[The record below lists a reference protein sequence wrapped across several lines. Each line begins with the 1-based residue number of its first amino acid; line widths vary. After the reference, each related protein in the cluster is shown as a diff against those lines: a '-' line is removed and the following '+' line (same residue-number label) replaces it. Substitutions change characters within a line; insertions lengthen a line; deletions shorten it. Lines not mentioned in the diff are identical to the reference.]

1 MKTRTAIFT
10 TITSLL
16 LTLISSCSPK
26 VENKVHNIN
35 FTKQHFIFQ
44 FEGSDSI
51 QLTYTI
57 KYRERNLYQK
67 SLFVTNDS
75 SYTLNKATLGML
87 RKEMYEIS
95 YEIASK
101 DSFPIHY
108 VLQNDTTLL
117 CDTIIY
123 YKKIPTMIN
132 DSIYAHIESNNYAG
146 LRRATYKSHIKDAKS
161 YLLSNHKKA
170 DTVTIEKMA
179 KYIFYLSTNN
189 IAIYKNDKKIPTYR
203 QLPSTSEIIRTNMD
217 ADYFY
222 FIGVEKEEKLKDF
235 INNEIINDFTHGKSN
250 DLQGEKKLQLIP
262 INTGFDVIRGNYLYL
277 FLCGINKDWSYKY
290 IPIGGVVIDNI
301 PPSLFLESNFNL
313 LNNTNTDNYAPMAK
327 FNNYYIDFNSTNS
340 IRTNITSFKWGN
352 FEGDNY
358 FGYSIPFTVKFN
370 AFSDLNEIVIQGKS
384 KKVSTEIDIRN
395 LMDGNIFRFEHHFRK
410 LNTGDNYIKVD
421 FIDVRGNKSTT
432 TINIKTQRIKDNDT
446 EINNNIYNNIYH

>member
-1 MKTRTAIFT
+1 M
-10 TITSLL
+10 
-16 LTLISSCSPK
+16 
-26 VENKVHNIN
+26 
-35 FTKQHFIFQ
+35 
-44 FEGSDSI
+44 SI
-51 QLTYTI
+51 GFL
-57 KYRERNLYQK
+57 
-67 SLFVTNDS
+67 
-75 SYTLNKATLGML
+75 
-87 RKEMYEIS
+87 
-95 YEIASK
+95 
-101 DSFPIHY
+101 
-108 VLQNDTTLL
+108 
-117 CDTIIY
+117 
-123 YKKIPTMIN
+123 
-132 DSIYAHIESNNYAG
+132 
-146 LRRATYKSHIKDAKS
+146 
-161 YLLSNHKKA
+161 
-170 DTVTIEKMA
+170 
-179 KYIFYLSTNN
+179 
-189 IAIYKNDKKIPTYR
+189 YKNDKKIPTYR

-313 LNNTNTDNYAPMAK
+313 LNNIKTDNYAPMAK

-370 AFSDLNEIVIQGKS
+370 ALSDLNEIVIQGKS

-421 FIDVRGNKSTT
+421 FIDVRGNKSKN

>member
-1 MKTRTAIFT
+1 
-10 TITSLL
+10 
-16 LTLISSCSPK
+16 
-26 VENKVHNIN
+26 
-35 FTKQHFIFQ
+35 
-44 FEGSDSI
+44 
-51 QLTYTI
+51 
-57 KYRERNLYQK
+57 
-67 SLFVTNDS
+67 
-75 SYTLNKATLGML
+75 ML

-313 LNNTNTDNYAPMAK
+313 LNNINKDNYAPMAK
-327 FNNYYIDFNSTNS
+327 FNNYY
-340 IRTNITSFKWGN
+340 
-352 FEGDNY
+352 
-358 FGYSIPFTVKFN
+358 
-370 AFSDLNEIVIQGKS
+370 
-384 KKVSTEIDIRN
+384 
-395 LMDGNIFRFEHHFRK
+395 
-410 LNTGDNYIKVD
+410 
-421 FIDVRGNKSTT
+421 RGVL
-432 TINIKTQRIKDNDT
+432 
-446 EINNNIYNNIYH
+446 